1 MISAVN
7 SQREQTVRLDR
18 SLEYAAVQSW
28 DELMPDRSSG
38 LIHIEYQS
46 GCEGSLDF
54 LKVWTSVSRG
64 EWRLVC
70 ETWMQPL
77 WSHIT
82 GLSFS
87 NGYQP
92 RMFAHAIKCLTEG
105 EGAFCM
111 LPSHKRLIQV
121 FPPTPTER
129 KQADEWMDRIF
140 GGDRATTEE
149 HPAA

>member
-28 DELMPDRSSG
+28 NELMPDPSSG

-54 LKVWTSVSRG
+54 LKVWTSISRG

-70 ETWMQPL
+70 EAWMRPL
-77 WSHIT
+77 WSHTT

-87 NGYQP
+87 NGYQSVIL
-92 RMFAHAIKCLTEG
+92 ANALKVLTEH
-105 EGAFCM
+105 AFSV
-111 LPSHKRLIQV
+111 LPSQNRLIQV

-129 KQADEWMDRIF
+129 KHADEWMGRIY
-140 GGDRATTEE
+140 GNVSVTTSEHRA
-149 HPAA
+149 A

>member
-70 ETWMQPL
+70 ETWMRPL
-77 WSHIT
+77 WSNIT

-87 NGYQP
+87 NGYEP
-92 RMFAHAIKCLTEG
+92 VMFAHAMKFLTEH
-105 EGAFCM
+105 EGAFSM
-111 LPSHKRLIQV
+111 LPSQSRLIQI

-129 KQADEWMDRIF
+129 QRAHEWMDQIF
-140 GGDRATTEE
+140 GMTEL
-149 HPAA
+149 